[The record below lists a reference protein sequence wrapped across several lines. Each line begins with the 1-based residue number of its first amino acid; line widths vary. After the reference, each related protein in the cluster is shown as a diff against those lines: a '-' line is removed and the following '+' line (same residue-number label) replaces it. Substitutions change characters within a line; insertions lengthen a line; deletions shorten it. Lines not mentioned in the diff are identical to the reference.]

1 MTRWAVIFLG
11 LFLIAAED
19 GGSLVS
25 AEFQPQEAKLGEPVK
40 LVITAKGAEGVSY
53 KLPEQIDLEP
63 FVELGRESKKKRD
76 QYIFTLKLVVYEE
89 VGEVTL
95 PGFKIEG
102 EKPDADA
109 DADAV
114 KALEVPEAKLKITRM
129 LTGVEKP
136 EPRDIAGPVPVWVDD
151 YRLLV
156 YLGLVLLFV
165 FGALILRRSR
175 PVGRAAQQLVDLPPP
190 RLAHQIAYDKLHQ
203 IVEDNLLRQ
212 EKFREYF
219 IRVSETVREYLGNRY
234 GFFAMDLTSRE
245 LVDELRD
252 RPTPG
257 LEISGLKALLQN
269 ADLVKFAKLQPTDEM
284 SSGAIDGAYSLVNA
298 TRRIPEEQEST

>member
-1 MTRWAVIFLG
+1 
-11 LFLIAAED
+11 
-19 GGSLVS
+19 
-25 AEFQPQEAKLGEPVK
+25 
-40 LVITAKGAEGVSY
+40 
-53 KLPEQIDLEP
+53 
-63 FVELGRESKKKRD
+63 
-76 QYIFTLKLVVYEE
+76 
-89 VGEVTL
+89 
-95 PGFKIEG
+95 
-102 EKPDADA
+102 
-109 DADAV
+109 
-114 KALEVPEAKLKITRM
+114 
-129 LTGVEKP
+129 
-136 EPRDIAGPVPVWVDD
+136 
-151 YRLLV
+151 
-156 YLGLVLLFV
+156 
-165 FGALILRRSR
+165 
-175 PVGRAAQQLVDLPPP
+175 VGRAAQQLVDLPPP